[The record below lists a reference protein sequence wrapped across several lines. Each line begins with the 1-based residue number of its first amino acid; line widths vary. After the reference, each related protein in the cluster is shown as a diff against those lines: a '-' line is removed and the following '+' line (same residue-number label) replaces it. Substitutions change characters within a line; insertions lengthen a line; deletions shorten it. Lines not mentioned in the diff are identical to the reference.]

1 MFNPAHAELELSYSV
16 VWFQYPCTRSIGDKR
31 MTRREDSHGMWVI
44 FGALLIQLSLGAIY
58 AWSVFAKPLQASGWS
73 TSDTQWPFTVGLV
86 TFALMMVYAG
96 RMLYTF
102 GPRKLTAIGGILLG
116 SGYLLAGAAG
126 GESFWLTLIGVGLL
140 GGAGIGL
147 GYVVPIAVG
156 MQWFPDRKGLITG
169 IAVSGFGIGAMI
181 WVKLA
186 GTWGGLIADYGIG
199 STFMIYG
206 VTFTVLVLLGSL
218 WMRFPPN
225 FVPPKPDH
233 KGSRFDYQSSEM
245 IRTVHYWSI
254 FSTFAIGAT
263 AGLMCIGL
271 MKQFPSQALVSS
283 GMPELSADATAGT
296 AMVIFAIFNAIGRI
310 GWGKISDSIGHA
322 VHCDHQGRK
331 TSLMMMAASQ
341 GVFVVMFPYIAGIEY
356 ALYLFAALI
365 GFNFGGNFALF
376 PAITSDTFGHKF
388 FGQNYGY
395 VFLGY
400 GVGGSIGPMLGG
412 YLGDMNNFMLAFI
425 ITGAMNLVAAVIIS
439 TAKIPSKRKDQSSV
453 EEAPVLEAI
462 QDVPES
468 N

>member
-1 MFNPAHAELELSYSV
+1 
-16 VWFQYPCTRSIGDKR
+16 
-31 MTRREDSHGMWVI
+31 MTVSKNSHGMWVI
-44 FGALLIQLSLGAIY
+44 LGALLIQLSLGAIY
-58 AWSVFAKPLQASGWS
+58 AWSVFTKPLQASGWS
-73 TSDTQWPFTVGLV
+73 TADTQWPFTVGLV
-86 TFALMMVYAG
+86 TFALVMLYAG
-96 RMLYTF
+96 RMLYVF
-102 GPRKLTAIGGILLG
+102 GPRKLTVAGGMMLG
-116 SGYLLAGAAG
+116 AGYLLAGATG
-126 GESFWLTLIGVGLL
+126 GESFWPTLIGVGLL

-156 MQWFPDRKGLITG
+156 MQWFPDKKGLITG
-169 IAVSGFGIGAMI
+169 IAVAGFGLGAMI

-206 VTFTVLVLLGSL
+206 VMFMVLVLSGSL
-218 WMRFPPN
+218 WMSFPPN
-225 FVPPKPDH
+225 FVAPKPDH
-233 KGSRFDYQSSEM
+233 KGGRFDFHSSEM

-283 GMPELSADATAGT
+283 GMPELSADAAAGT

-322 VHCDHQGRK
+322 VNCDHHGRK
-331 TSLMMMAASQ
+331 TSLIMMAASQ
-341 GVFVVMFPYIAGIEY
+341 GVFVIVFPYIAGIEY

-412 YLGDMNNFMLAFI
+412 YLGDMNNFLLAFI
-425 ITGAMNLVAAVIIS
+425 ITGFMNLIAAIIIS
-439 TAKIPSKRKDQSSV
+439 TAKIPSKQQGKVSV
-453 EEAPVLEAI
+453 MEEHGVTAMPDLSEAN
-462 QDVPES
+462 S
-468 N
+468 

>member
-1 MFNPAHAELELSYSV
+1 M
-16 VWFQYPCTRSIGDKR
+16 RSRK
-31 MTRREDSHGMWVI
+31 DSQGIWVI

-58 AWSVFAKPLQASGWS
+58 AWSVFAKPLQASGWT

-86 TFALMMVYAG
+86 TFALVMVYAG
-96 RMLYTF
+96 RVLYTL
-102 GPRKLTAIGGILLG
+102 GPRKLTVAGGIMLG
-116 SGYLLAGAAG
+116 SGYLLAGATG
-126 GESFWLTLIGVGLL
+126 GDSFWPTLIGVGLL

-156 MQWFPDRKGLITG
+156 MQWFPDKKGLITG
-169 IAVSGFGIGAMI
+169 IAVAGFGMGAMI

-206 VTFTVLVLLGSL
+206 AMFTALVVLGSL
-218 WMRFPPN
+218 WMRFPPH

-233 KGSRFDYQSSEM
+233 KPGKFDFQSSEM

-271 MKQFPSQALVSS
+271 MKQFPSQALVAN
-283 GMPELSADATAGT
+283 GMPEPTADAAAGT

-322 VHCDHQGRK
+322 VNCDHHGRK

-425 ITGAMNLVAAVIIS
+425 ITGVMNLIAAGIIY
-439 TAKIPSKRKDQSSV
+439 TAQIPSKREDDSGLV
-453 EEAPVLEAI
+453 DTPVAEAM
-462 QDVPES
+462 QDLPES